1 MQRVSNYML
10 TTSESGHFFGT
21 TKERK
26 KMRPISEFKLG
37 FLFHKAAKIM
47 VKKKVVFMIFYKE
60 KHSLKS
66 IFANS

>member
-1 MQRVSNYML
+1 MQRVYSYL
-10 TTSESGHFFGT
+10 HTTPESGHFFGT

-26 KMRPISEFKLG
+26 KMRPRSEFKQG
-37 FLFHKAAKIM
+37 ILFHKAAKIM

-60 KHSLKS
+60 KQAIKS